1 MLVLVLLDAPLGE
14 MLHLNPEGKLVNKQ
28 LVKVV
33 DLIKQMAFRL
43 GQIAAIGLM
52 VGVNLL
58 QRLDSQKSPIQHNE
72 SFPMKTVCKSSNFFR
87 KKIGDTRKM
96 TTFALLLT
104 ELDIIIN

>member
-58 QRLDSQKSPIQHNE
+58 QRLDSQKSSVQHND
-72 SFPMKTVCKSSNFFR
+72 SILVKMVCKGSNFSA
-87 KKIGDTRKM
+87 KN
-96 TTFALLLT
+96 LT
-104 ELDIIIN
+104 VQEI